1 MATVISPVQYQFECG
16 DFDWRVRSIVLEERL
31 SQPLC
36 AELRVLTPSIVVA
49 SDLLG
54 VAARVTITRDEASR
68 SFVGEV
74 TRAEL
79 FATASG
85 ETHAH
90 VCFEPLLAR
99 ARRATRYRIFQ
110 DIKVVDIVCDLLG
123 AVGEC
128 EFEVVLDQERDV
140 RDYCVQYGES
150 DLDFAMRLLEDEGIA
165 WFLEFSGPRPVMH
178 LVEATRGFG
187 PIAIDDPELR
197 VIPEHFEEAEVE
209 SIQALTIVRRVP
221 GPAVVE
227 RNWKWILGATVFEQ
241 TYPAEATGP
250 SSERVDPRRVGSPM
264 EVMTTMETEQALK
277 ASVQREQQRLAARAA
292 LVSGTSNVSALAVGS
307 YFLFDVGQEAVE
319 PLLVRSVLHRGDCPE
334 VELAG
339 GQHRASPNY
348 TNTFECQPLAVQH
361 RPEHTIPR
369 PRLHSLHTA
378 VVTGPKGEDIHVD
391 YNGRIT
397 VRMHWDRS
405 DGPPELS
412 SCWLRV
418 AQMWGGNGW
427 GSNFIPRVGMEVL
440 VAFIDGDP
448 DRPIC
453 VGSVYNGTHSHPY
466 PMPDDRTKSTI
477 RTQSTPGGDG
487 YNELTF
493 QDAAGAEQIYVRAQR
508 DLRTQV
514 LSNESRS
521 VGADQTLTVGHDRS
535 ITVDG
540 DQHTTIKGNQTLA
553 VDGGGTE
560 GLAGT
565 SVTVKGAVEV
575 RVTDIGTVLID
586 AAERI
591 ELRVGG
597 SSIVMDGMTIQFQ
610 AGAGTM
616 QRLDETAVVLAG
628 RGALMRLGSSVMVNA
643 ASGATLQM
651 DDKQTFLASN
661 AGSLVMLTDG
671 VLATAGL
678 GATLELTADAALNAA
693 SIAANAGQGATLTLD
708 ANAALAGMEASCTG
722 AGGSLTV
729 GPSGAALDGTKVD
742 VTAASVATL
751 VSALVK
757 IN

>member
-1 MATVISPVQYQFECG
+1 MASVISPVQYQFECG

-36 AELRVLTPSIVVA
+36 AELRVLAPGLVVA

-54 VAARVTITRDEASR
+54 VAARVTITRDDVSR

-74 TRAEL
+74 TRVET

-85 ETHAH
+85 ETHAR

-99 ARRATRYRIFQ
+99 ARRALRYRIFQ

-128 EFEVVLDQERDV
+128 EFEVVLEQEREV

-165 WFLEFSGPRPVMH
+165 WFLDFRGPRPVMH
-178 LVEATRGFG
+178 LVESTRGFG
-187 PIAIDDPELR
+187 QIAIDDPELR
-197 VIPEHFEEAEVE
+197 VVPEHFEEAEVE
-209 SIQALTIVRRVP
+209 SIQELTIVRRIP

-227 RNWKWILGATVFEQ
+227 RNWKWIIDATLYEQ

-250 SSERVDPRRVGSPM
+250 RSERVDPRRVGSPM
-264 EVMTTMETEQALK
+264 EIMTTMETVQALG
-277 ASVQREQQRLAARAA
+277 ASVQREQQRLAGRDA
-292 LVSGTSNVSALAVGS
+292 LVAGTSNVSALAVGC
-307 YFLFDVGQEAVE
+307 YFLFDFGNEAAE
-319 PLLVRSVLHRGDCPE
+319 PLLVLSVLHRGDCPE
-334 VELAG
+334 VELG
-339 GQHRASPNY
+339 GRHRAGPNY
-348 TNTFECQPLAVQH
+348 TNSFECQPLAVQH

-369 PRLHSLHTA
+369 PRIHSLHTA

-405 DGPPELS
+405 DGAPELS

-453 VGSVYNGTHSHPY
+453 VGSVYNAAHSHPY
-466 PMPDDRTKSTI
+466 PLPDDRTKSTI
-477 RTQSTPGGDG
+477 RTQSTPGGNG

-493 QDAAGAEQIYVRAQR
+493 EDAAGAEQIYVRAQR

-540 DQHTTIKGNQTLA
+540 DQRTTIKGNQTLA

-560 GLAGT
+560 GLAGA

-591 ELRVGG
+591 ELRVGA

-628 RGALMRLGSSVMVNA
+628 RGSLMRLGSSVMVNA

-661 AGSLVMLTDG
+661 AGSHVMLTDS
-671 VLATAGL
+671 VLTTAGL
-678 GATLELTADAALNAA
+678 GASMELTADAALKAA
-693 SIAANAGQGATLTLD
+693 SIAATAGQGATLTLD

-742 VTAASVATL
+742 VTAAAVATV